1 MSKLK
6 IILSEPLYDKSCL
19 LVNQKIKEGDEPKE
33 IYSLIINNVIG
44 EDKNILEFER
54 ELETKDIDFK
64 AKKERFVDTE
74 ILMFDVE
81 PVEV

>member
-1 MSKLK
+1 M
-6 IILSEPLYDKSCL
+6 
-19 LVNQKIKEGDEPKE
+19 
-33 IYSLIINNVIG
+33 NVIG

-81 PVEV
+81 PVEVYGSQGPDDSYYVCASWYIHGVLFILFIK